1 MQAAITRASTSKLIA
16 IISHDCLLQPWD
28 VVELHSSHAH
38 DGQTLACYSEAIEEL
53 LIDQSSHFIDV
64 NLNALTLQILA

>member
-1 MQAAITRASTSKLIA
+1 MQAAIAPASTSKLIA
-16 IISHDCLLQPWD
+16 IIPHDCLLQPWD
-28 VVELHSSHAH
+28 VVELHSSHPR
-38 DGQTLACYSEAIEEL
+38 DGQTLASYGEAVEGL